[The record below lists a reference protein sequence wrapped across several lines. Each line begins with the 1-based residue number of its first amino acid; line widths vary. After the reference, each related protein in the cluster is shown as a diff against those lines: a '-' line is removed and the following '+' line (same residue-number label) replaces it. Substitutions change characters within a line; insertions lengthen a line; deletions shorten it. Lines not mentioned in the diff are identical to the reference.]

1 MSTKKSRPKR
11 QEFEYRTGQHSSQ
24 PLMNVLGVPS
34 TNRAS
39 FWIYNTQEEAESFIS
54 HLRYV
59 CDKFT

>member
-59 CDKFT
+59 C